1 LHKRRRTWRA
11 APRKVRSGLA
21 LCAASAAAVRLRI
34 SIHEHCSHA
43 CSRSGRAVVA
53 DVRRIEV
60 LHGEWRS
67 LVAHPAGGRAV
78 AGSNPV
84 SPIRFSLGA
93 GDGRG
98 PPRARRLALGS
109 RNRLALGSRNREV
122 SEPRRSVTAVGRLGL
137 DRRRSRPRG
146 YAWAVQ
152 EFPEVAWAR
161 LELLSS
167 ASAAIGSRR
176 ALGPASHS
184 SSPSPTLRKHRQP
197 SPAGSRAGVLAPP
210 PCVRSSALWTTKQPP
225 D

>member
-1 LHKRRRTWRA
+1 LNG
-11 APRKVRSGLA
+11 SGADLQLRLSA
-21 LCAASAAAVRLRI
+21 SRLTVLC
-34 SIHEHCSHA
+34 
-43 CSRSGRAVVA
+43 G
-53 DVRRIEV
+53 RRIAQSD
-60 LHGEWRS
+60 W
-67 LVAHPAGGRAV
+67 PPGGRRF
-78 AGSNPV
+78 NFCLPV
-84 SPIRFSLGA
+84 RCSLDA

-98 PPRARRLALGS
+98 PPRARRLALE
-109 RNRLALGSRNREV
+109 SRNREV

-137 DRRRSRPRG
+137 DRPRNRPRG

-197 SPAGSRAGVLAPP
+197 SPAGSRSGVLAPP
-210 PCVRSSALWTTKQPP
+210 PYVRSSALWTTKQPP